1 MIPPVRMP
9 DPQSILG
16 SLTSGDDQR
25 AEAAIKEIAALGSD
39 AVPLLRRLLSSTEL
53 DARWWAVRALA
64 EVPSPDV
71 PPLLQEALNDPEVSV
86 RQCAAL
92 ALSRQPDPQAVP
104 DLIASLGH
112 PDRLLARLAA
122 DALIAHGEAAVP
134 GLLDALEN
142 GPPPVRLEAVR
153 ALALIEDQRAIP
165 ALFKILDED
174 SALLEYWAETGLDRM
189 GVGMTFFKP
198 D

>member
-1 MIPPVRMP
+1 MP
-9 DPQSILG
+9 DLQSILG

-39 AVPLLRRLLSSTEL
+39 AVPLLRRLLSSSEP
-53 DARWWAVRALA
+53 DSRWWAVRALA
-64 EVPSPDV
+64 EIPSPET
-71 PPLLQEALNDPEVSV
+71 PSLLLEALNDPDISVS
-86 RQCAAL
+86 QCAAL
-92 ALSRQPDPQAVP
+92 ALRRQPIPQAIP
-104 DLIASLGH
+104 DLIATLDH
-112 PDRLLARLAA
+112 PDRLLAHLAA
-122 DALIAHGEAAVP
+122 DALIAQGEAAVP
-134 GLLDALEN
+134 DLLDALEN

-189 GVGMTFFKP
+189 GVGMIFFKP